1 MRRMIIFCFS
11 SICAF
16 SILDSCYVED
26 YIIATVKNE
35 ASDTIL
41 ARGIMVFRYY
51 ETDESPKY
59 PFEFLTVPPQ
69 DSVRAIYITS
79 AEPQKESF
87 TFWIINK
94 KSMGN
99 KTIEEVLDGNL
110 LDSVKT
116 YVHTY
121 SYQDLRSMNFQI
133 NVDESLWE

>member
-11 SICAF
+11 SMCAF

-26 YIIATVKNE
+26 DIIATVKNE

-69 DSVRAIYITS
+69 DSVRAIDITS
-79 AEPQKESF
+79 EEPQKESF